1 MKLINGILKNEDCPH
16 CDKELEYQCGE
27 CEKDEMHL
35 MEHYLNLM
43 GLKNR
48 FHAWAMSNKD
58 NELNVFDVLEEC
70 GGFDNGSKTC

>member
-1 MKLINGILKNEDCPH
+1 MKLINGILKGDSCPH
-16 CDKELEYQCGE
+16 CSTEIEYQCGE

-43 GLKNR
+43 GLKDN
-48 FHAWAMSNKD
+48 FHAWAVCNKD

-70 GGFDNGSKTC
+70 Q